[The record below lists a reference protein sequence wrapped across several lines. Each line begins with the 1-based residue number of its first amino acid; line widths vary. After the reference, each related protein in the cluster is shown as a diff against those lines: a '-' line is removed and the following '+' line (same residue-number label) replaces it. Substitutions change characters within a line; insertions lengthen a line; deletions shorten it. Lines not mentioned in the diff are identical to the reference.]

1 MEEKNNKLYIL
12 YEDTGPGLSKNI
24 GNPYKIFE
32 PFFTTKRNEVG
43 KKIGTGIGMWIV
55 ETTIEE
61 YKGEIEIITP
71 DESGFRLRIIFPLHK
86 YEGVIKK

>member
-1 MEEKNNKLYIL
+1 
-12 YEDTGPGLSKNI
+12 
-24 GNPYKIFE
+24 
-32 PFFTTKRNEVG
+32 
-43 KKIGTGIGMWIV
+43 MWIV